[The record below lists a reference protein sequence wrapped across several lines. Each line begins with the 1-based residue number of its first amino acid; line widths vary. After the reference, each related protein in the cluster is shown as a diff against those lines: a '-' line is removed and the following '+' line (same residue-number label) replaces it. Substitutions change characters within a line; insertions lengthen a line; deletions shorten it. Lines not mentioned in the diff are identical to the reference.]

1 MTCVYV
7 RCAVFLC
14 SRPVQ
19 AFISLEKE
27 IEDELP
33 LFQEIIVNLRS
44 VLFLSSE
51 SHTLIPFSRS
61 SKQER
66 PTPEAA
72 AARKRLLEAFAQYDA
87 LAKRIRKLP
96 CAPGSSQDR
105 IQAAILIRATNF
117 LQKHMFP
124 LQVRP
129 KSRDDSINSDLS
141 RVQTVAA

>member
-1 MTCVYV
+1 MNF
-7 RCAVFLC
+7 R
-14 SRPVQ
+14 SSKR
-19 AFISLEKE
+19 SLLILGPFPRHFERN
-27 IEDELP
+27 
-33 LFQEIIVNLRS
+33 VH
-44 VLFLSSE
+44 
-51 SHTLIPFSRS
+51 SHMLGS

-105 IQAAILIRATNF
+105 IQAAIIIRANNF

-124 LQVRP
+124 LQVR
-129 KSRDDSINSDLS
+129 
-141 RVQTVAA
+141 QEF